1 LIVKVAHSQ
10 LLSGVG
16 EGEGVIVGVGV
27 TGVAVGVGQLGHS
40 PFEQPSTSIS
50 IQEPVSSTC

>member
-40 PFEQPSTSIS
+40 LGPSQPFS
-50 IQEPVSSTC
+50 